1 MIIILII
8 KKCKTYSFIVKKKKK
23 LDFIYDFSTRKYDLL
38 KKELAMIHKCEV
50 EVIPYV
56 ITWDGI
62 TTKCHKTYRRKL
74 EIDKHVEAY
83 IQSLT
88 LKKTLE
94 SITLD
99 MWSTVDD
106 FRASREEKV
115 CDALKVVY
123 KVDDDAEEGEVK
135 GFD

>member
-1 MIIILII
+1 MINLFCDFFFIQLISNQYNCGI
-8 KKCKTYSFIVKKKKK
+8 DI
-23 LDFIYDFSTRKYDLL
+23 
-38 KKELAMIHKCEV
+38 V